1 MRQSL
6 EEIGLTIL
14 VLKVV
19 SMFPGIEDHERDPRL
34 RQIGLVVVDLS
45 GQETAAHRF
54 PYESGPPRSHDRRGS
69 LSHLPLE
76 GVEVAEVPVDRLRE
90 RSVGLLLPMRSEVL
104 PEERVEDMA
113 GQVEGQGPFQRRE
126 AREVPLDTGLMQL
139 LERIIGAFDIPGVVL
154 VVVELHDAP

>member
-1 MRQSL
+1 MHHSVTVLRGLARRVVQGDADALGRLKSLAHVRPVPHMPGCL

-54 PYESGPPRSHDRRGS
+54 PYECGPRRSHDRLGS
-69 LSHLPLE
+69 MSHMQLE
-76 GVEVAEVPVDRLRE
+76 GAY
-90 RSVGLLLPMRSEVL
+90 
-104 PEERVEDMA
+104 
-113 GQVEGQGPFQRRE
+113 
-126 AREVPLDTGLMQL
+126 
-139 LERIIGAFDIPGVVL
+139 
-154 VVVELHDAP
+154 VVESRYCRLS